1 MKKSLIILLLALFVL
16 QVRIFAQAN
25 GKLQI
30 HFMDVGQGDGA
41 LLISP
46 QGEMVL
52 FDDGALKYCD
62 KPVAYLH
69 KIGVKKIDY
78 HITSHYHSDH
88 IGCCAQVLWD
98 FPLQKDALDRG
109 QSYNSSVYQSYVATV

>member
-1 MKKSLIILLLALFVL
+1 MKRKSILVALLGLFVFTTL
-16 QVRIFAQAN
+16 TLAQQD

-52 FDDGALKYCD
+52 FDDGALKFCD

-69 KIGVKKIDY
+69 ELGVQKIDY

-88 IGCCAQVLWD
+88 IGCCGQVLGA
-98 FPLQKDALDRG
+98 FPL
-109 QSYNSSVYQSYVATV
+109 